1 MNQPQLPPII
11 LLLLDSA
18 GANRFSLYGY
28 GRPTTPYLER
38 LAPEAAVY
46 RHCFAPAPWTIP
58 SHTSLLTGL
67 YPHEHGCNT
76 GFDRLPPEALSLPEI
91 LQEQGYRTL
100 GITSNLIVSGVTG
113 LDRGFQ
119 EFYETTTLFQDPD
132 FLEARVRYQLAKRQ
146 TEFTTNWKRTKF
158 TVKFMWD
165 NKYVT
170 YPIKRVLD
178 QLYYRYL
185 GNVNKSSAFVTK
197 RSMWQTKRLIK
208 KYKNVPFFLFIN
220 LMETHWPYSA
230 PAPYN
235 RLFQKP
241 DPKEYERLMDKKIR
255 YRAFEEDLDLRR
267 ERSEFWGLCQDQE
280 IAYTDSLI
288 GQLRDFL
295 VQQGLWDRVLFIVTS
310 DHGEALGEHGLFG
323 HIFSVY
329 NELVHIPLIVK
340 YPRDYGL
347 TGDFRQLAQLHDLF
361 ATLCQVADSPRPAPL
376 SSMSLL
382 DETRDLALC
391 AFLDNSQSLQVLER
405 RLKKFNLHPCM
416 LPGNALIR
424 PDLWKLI
431 RWQDGS
437 EELYNLNQDFG
448 ESQNLAGS
456 AALAAQQ
463 QELRRQLDELLAS
476 L

>member
-1 MNQPQLPPII
+1 MNQAPLPPII

-28 GRPTTPYLER
+28 GRPTTPQLER
-38 LAPEAAVY
+38 MAPEAMVY
-46 RHCFAPAPWTIP
+46 RYCFAPAPWTIP

-76 GFDRLPPEALSLPEI
+76 GFDRLPPDALSLPEI

-100 GITSNLIVSGVTG
+100 GVSSNLIVSGVTG
-113 LDRGFQ
+113 LDRGFE
-119 EFYETTTLFQDPD
+119 EFYETTTLFQDPA
-132 FLEARVRYQLAKRQ
+132 FLEARVRYQTAKRQ
-146 TEFTTNWKRTKF
+146 SELTNSWKRAKF
-158 TVKFMWD
+158 IAKIMWED
-165 NKYVT
+165 KYVA
-170 YPIKRVLD
+170 YPVKKMLD
-178 QLYYRYL
+178 RLYYRYL
-185 GNVNKSSAFVTK
+185 GDVCKSSAFVTK
-197 RSMWQTKRLIK
+197 RSMWLTKKLIK
-208 KYKNVPFFLFIN
+208 KYKNTPFFLFIN
-220 LMETHWPYSA
+220 LMETHWPYAA
-230 PAPYN
+230 PPPYDK
-235 RLFQKP
+235 LFQKP
-241 DPKEYERLMDKKIR
+241 DPKERARLLDTKINSH
-255 YRAFEEDLDLRR
+255 YFEEDLTLRD

-288 GQLRDFL
+288 GQLKDFL
-295 VQQGLWDRVLFIVTS
+295 VQQGLWDRALFIVTS

-323 HIFSVY
+323 HAFSVY

-347 TGDFRQLAQLHDLF
+347 TGDFRQLAQLHDLY
-361 ATLCQVADSPRPAPL
+361 ATLCQVADSPRPAPM

-382 DETRDLALC
+382 DETRDLALS
-391 AFLDNSQSLQVLER
+391 AYLDNSQSLHVLKR
-405 RLKKFNLHPCM
+405 RLGKFNLHTCM

-448 ESQNLAGS
+448 ESHNLAGS
-456 AALAAQQ
+456 APLAAQQ
-463 QELRRQLDELLAS
+463 LELGRQLDELLTS